1 MKTSSVWRCPISRG
15 VWNSAYS
22 SCLHLV
28 KAVDHGDFYKAI
40 RHSLSLANEP
50 LDLGFMVFVAKSP
63 ATFIPWLF
71 QVTFFATWSTELLQ
85 AVKHSVKLEDP
96 PTRILRGSNSQ
107 VLHGFR
113 RVATLGCVPPWNRE
127 AWQCPGIL
135 GNRTR
140 VSITSCTIKTCKAWL
155 LTGGGLKKDGY
166 HDNILAIQISD
177 DIYATL

>member
-1 MKTSSVWRCPISRG
+1 M
-15 VWNSAYS
+15 
-22 SCLHLV
+22 

-96 PTRILRGSNSQ
+96 PTRILTGSKSQ

-113 RVATLGCVPPWNRE
+113 RVATLGCVPP
-127 AWQCPGIL
+127 
-135 GNRTR
+135 
-140 VSITSCTIKTCKAWL
+140 
-155 LTGGGLKKDGY
+155 
-166 HDNILAIQISD
+166 
-177 DIYATL
+177 